1 MQMDIKEVSL
11 DVGRRCR
18 ALMDAL
24 DRVVT
29 AEQAQKIDVHRY
41 LVTHLRE
48 YGLWLVELHQVL
60 EEEQIV
66 VPVSIYQELVK
77 LGLALEVGPEYW
89 MNVRFRED

>member
-1 MQMDIKEVSL
+1 MQVDVKEVSL

-24 DRVVT
+24 DRIVT
-29 AEQAQKIDVHRY
+29 PEQAQMIDAYRY

-48 YGLWLVELHQVL
+48 HGLWLVEIHRVL
-60 EEEQIV
+60 EDEQIT

-77 LGLALEVGPEYW
+77 LGLALDVGPEYW
-89 MNVRFRED
+89 MNIRYRED